1 MFLSQPGLPCP
12 ENQNCCFL
20 DREQSFTDG
29 VYKWLMSRGFDCT
42 VGEALFSEIEISREN
57 RVLLKITLVS
67 LREWRTGRSLGT
79 LSEAFEKVRSR
90 REEGRAAIVLW
101 EDYWLGREEIVKS
114 RLLAMLGTSQKIPAR
129 LTQVRRI
136 DKLTSQAFLEKNHLN
151 GSVGSKYQYGL
162 FLPERYF
169 RILNAD
175 FQHDREGEEMLA
187 AVATF
192 SHPRIFQRPG
202 KAFRSYELIRF
213 ASIAGTNVVGGL
225 DKLLKAFSG
234 EKKPDDIMTY
244 ADLEWSDGRS
254 YARLGFEPVSE
265 TPPMSFLLDL
275 KSNRRFTSPK
285 ERPLKEDADIQHVED
300 ITTVFN
306 AGSMKYVKTVST

>member
-1 MFLSQPGLPCP
+1 M
-12 ENQNCCFL
+12 
-20 DREQSFTDG
+20 DREQSFTDE
-29 VYKWLMSRGFDCT
+29 VCKWFMSRGFDCMVVET
-42 VGEALFSEIEISREN
+42 FFSEIEISREN

-67 LREWRTGRSLGT
+67 LHEWRTGRSLGT
-79 LSEAFEKVRSR
+79 LGEAFKKVRSQ
-90 REEGRAAIVLW
+90 REEGRAAIMLW
-101 EDYWLGREEIVKS
+101 QDYWLGREEIVKS

-136 DKLTSQAFLEKNHLN
+136 DKLTSQAFLEKYHLN

-162 FLPERYF
+162 FLPKRYF

-175 FQHDREGEEMLA
+175 FQHDREGEEMLV

-213 ASIAGTNVVGGL
+213 ASIEATNVVGGL
-225 DKLLKAFSG
+225 DKLLKAFSE